1 MPREPRPV
9 LKQPFSLKPFVAT
22 ILNKLFNSAGDS
34 VGQLAENDGTER
46 SQLILHD
53 GTVQRRWLSETD
65 GKATESLYGKDGA
78 TSRPF
83 GIEATNEAE
92 VSNYGKA
99 AGTVTAFKVE
109 TTGEQDVV
117 NHGKTSGGAIGA
129 FRINANNQLQ
139 IEIVGSTSVPSARKM
154 LGQAAPAATTE
165 TTLYTVPASTSA
177 EVTSLWVAE
186 RNGVAATFRISIS
199 VGGGATAN
207 KDYIAYNVAIA
218 ANAALELLNGAKL
231 MLAATDVV
239 RVFASTADLSF
250 NASGLE
256 YA

>member
-1 MPREPRPV
+1 VAE
-9 LKQPFSLKPFVAT
+9 LKQPVSWKEIFGQIRLKV
-22 ILNKLFNSAGDS
+22 FNAAGFP
-34 VGQLAENDGTER
+34 VKVLAENDGTTR

-78 TSRPF
+78 TSRPV
-83 GIEATNEAE
+83 GIETTNELE
-92 VSNYGKA
+92 ISNYGKA

-109 TTGEQDVV
+109 TTGEQDIV

-129 FRINANNQLQ
+129 VRVNANNQLQ
-139 IEIVGSTSVPSARKM
+139 IEVVGSTSIPSTRKM

-165 TTLYTVPASTSA
+165 TDLYTVPASTSA
-177 EVTSLWVAE
+177 EVTSLWITE
-186 RNGVAATFRISIS
+186 RNGVAATFRISVS
-199 VGGGATAN
+199 VGGGATAT
-207 KDYIAYNVAIA
+207 KDYLAYNVAIG
-218 ANAALELLNGAKL
+218 ANASLELLQGAKL
-231 MLAATDVV
+231 MVTATDKI

-250 NASGLE
+250 SASGLE